1 MSVTC
6 FKVIKG
12 SDLSFAGNFQEKV
25 SQLYQRVEQC
35 DSDLLELK
43 QSLET
48 AQEEVVFYKRTIEE
62 QTAGRQR
69 LEEQMREMEE
79 NSKAEMDR
87 CRVAVCV
94 LLQFFCHHI

>member
-1 MSVTC
+1 MTVTC
-6 FKVIKG
+6 FKIIKG
-12 SDLSFAGNFQEKV
+12 IDLSSAGNFQEKV

-48 AQEEVVFYKRTIEE
+48 AQEEVVFYKRTVEE
-62 QTAGRQR
+62 QMADRQR
-69 LEEQMREMEE
+69 LEEQIREMEE

-94 LLQFFCHHI
+94 LLQFFGQPV